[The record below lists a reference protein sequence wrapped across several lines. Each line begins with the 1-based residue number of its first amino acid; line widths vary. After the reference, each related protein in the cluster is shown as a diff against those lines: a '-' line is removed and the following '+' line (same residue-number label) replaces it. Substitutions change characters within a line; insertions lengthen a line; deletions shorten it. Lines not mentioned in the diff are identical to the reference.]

1 MAPIYTIGYERAALE
16 DFLATLTEA
25 GVQTLVDIR
34 ERPYSRR
41 TEFSKGNLQTA
52 VEQAGLH
59 YRHERAL
66 GAPAHI
72 RHAVQETGDYAT
84 FFRRYRE
91 HLAQQ
96 EDSLERLTGELEAPL
111 ALLCYEADPAQCHRS
126 AVAER
131 LSELTG
137 AEIRHLQVNPH
148 PTGPQQPL
156 DL

>member
-1 MAPIYTIGYERAALE
+1 MGTLYTIGYQRSALE

-41 TEFSKGNLQTA
+41 TEFSKGNLQAA
-52 VEQAGLH
+52 VEAAGMH
-59 YRHERAL
+59 YHHERAL
-66 GAPAHI
+66 GAPVHL
-72 RHAVQETGDYAT
+72 RHAVQETGDYDT

-91 HLAQQ
+91 HLAGQ
-96 EDSLERLTGELEAPL
+96 EDVLQTLIGEVQGPM

-131 LSELTG
+131 LSELAG
-137 AEIRHLQVNPH
+137 AEIHHLQVDPH

>member
-1 MAPIYTIGYERAALE
+1 MAPIYTIGYERSALE
-16 DFLATLTEA
+16 DFLATLTDA

-34 ERPYSRR
+34 ERPHSRR
-41 TEFSKGNLQTA
+41 TEFSKGNLQAA
-52 VEQAGLH
+52 VEAAGMH
-59 YRHERAL
+59 YHHERPL
-66 GAPAHI
+66 GAPPHI
-72 RHAVQETGDYAT
+72 RHAVQETGDYDT

-96 EDSLERLTGELEAPL
+96 EDALQKLTGGLAQPL

-131 LSELTG
+131 VSGLTG
-137 AEIRHLQVNPH
+137 AGIEHLRVKPH